1 MKVILMALAAAGI
14 IGSTT
19 TLAETP
25 VTPAE
30 EEKIKAALEALG
42 CTGRKIEKEDEGST
56 FSYEAARPPPQWTRI
71 AALSRATIPQGHL
84 SHAPRYRSW
93 PIVSPRR
100 TASRRDMSEI

>member
-42 CTGRKIEKEDEGST
+42 CTADEIEKEDEGST
-56 FSYEAARPPPQWTRI
+56 FVYEVDNAKCKNGKYDI
-71 AALSRATIPQGHL
+71 KLDKNFNVIIML
-84 SHAPRYRSW
+84 
-93 PIVSPRR
+93 
-100 TASRRDMSEI
+100 RD